1 MLPSLNS
8 YCKVALLSLVLVA
21 SGSLYANK
29 KRSSVKRSKRTVSA
43 NKVGQKRKLS
53 VESEISK
60 DRRSIDFDKAIDI
73 DGQRRNPLGAL
84 LSDQKQADKNYEFIK
99 MRLRWRKEMIESA
112 YDLTL

>member
-8 YCKVALLSLVLVA
+8 YCKVALLALALVA

-29 KRSSVKRSKRTVSA
+29 KRSGVKKSKRTVSA

-53 VESEISK
+53 VESEVSK

-84 LSDQKQADKNYEFIK
+84 LDQKQADKNYEFIK

-112 YDLTL
+112 YDLAL